1 VLYSGNADMVVH
13 NHGPEE
19 GAGLSC
25 NERRLPGGSLL
36 GACMTGR
43 VECGVSK
50 SHFWC
55 LLDPGHSGLCVP
67 RKDHGYEA
75 AQRLS
80 QELGTEV
87 TFTPMERERIH
98 HMGAQPLN
106 GNDAYAV
113 LGTVFDWIEEQETDP
128 SDFSELLDRLR
139 RIGYCVCTTEFG
151 CAACGGRHSKN
162 ESPKEE

>member
-36 GACMTGR
+36 GACQPD
-43 VECGVSK
+43 V
-50 SHFWC
+50 
-55 LLDPGHSGLCVP
+55 D
-67 RKDHGYEA
+67 EA
-75 AQRLS
+75 ALRLS

-162 ESPKEE
+162 ERPKEE